1 MIVSSL
7 VGMLGKPSELK
18 DNVGGPISIAK
29 ATSDATQ
36 KGLDWV
42 VVLAAMLSISLGIF
56 NLLPISPLDGG
67 QMLVAVAEMLRGG
80 KRLSMKVQGA
90 VAAVG
95 LTLIMVMVVSIM
107 FIDIGRI
114 SEKPGA
120 SKEISKPK

>member
-1 MIVSSL
+1 
-7 VGMLGKPSELK
+7 
-18 DNVGGPISIAK
+18 
-29 ATSDATQ
+29 
-36 KGLDWV
+36 V

-120 SKEISKPK
+120 SKEISKAK